1 MEVSFSNSF
10 KKSFKKNIQSV
21 DIDADFWIRIEWFIA
36 DPFDSRLRT
45 HKLSG
50 KLNGMW
56 SFSLDYNLRVV
67 FFFTEEKP
75 KRAVFVDIGNHDQV
89 Y

>member
-10 KKSFKKNIQSV
+10 KKAFNKNIQSI
-21 DIDADFWIRIEWFIA
+21 DNDADFWTRLEWFIA
-36 DPFDSRLRT
+36 DPFDSRLRS

-56 SFSLDYNLRVV
+56 SFSLDFNLSVV

-75 KRAVFVDIGNHDQV
+75 KRAFLVDIGNHDQV

>member
-21 DIDADFWIRIEWFIA
+21 DIDADFWIRLEWFIA

>member
-1 MEVSFSNSF
+1 MEVSFSNSS

-21 DIDADFWIRIEWFIA
+21 DIDADFWIRFEWFIA

>member
-21 DIDADFWIRIEWFIA
+21 DIDADFWIRFEWFIA

-67 FFFTEEKP
+67 FFFTGEKP